1 MKNINPEPQS
11 RLANPYSKEA
21 RLAYEKKRRENKK
34 VMKRK
39 PLFTKGN
46 SDTLNQNQ
54 EEMINTKHNLT
65 EKDQFEINDP
75 KKSQQK
81 KKTVIYSILIIIILI
96 ISLYVVYNIWFLKQ
110 SIIVANTGGA
120 APTLLTK
127 NINELNTQMVS
138 KDGDTRINIV
148 IAGIGGKGHK
158 GGSLTDSLQVLSIDP
173 FNNKAAVASLPRDFY
188 LTLNNKTSAK
198 LNTVYQTGDAQG
210 GKGGAL
216 LKDEIG
222 KILDLKIHYFINI
235 DFAGFEQLIDSLGG
249 VTINVDKAINDPFY
263 PDEALEG
270 YAPFHI
276 NAGKQLMNGKTALK
290 YARSRKTTSDFDRSR
305 RQQQLIVAVKDKALS
320 LGVLAKPA
328 KISEIVKIIGS
339 HIKTDIQLNE
349 MQELAKRY
357 KEIQSDNIESK
368 VIDNSKNG
376 PLIDSS
382 QFGSYGL
389 IPKLGL
395 NKFNEVQNFTHA
407 IMPDPKITSE
417 KAIIEVKYI
426 KSRAEEAKKII
437 DKLTSYGYTVTDG
450 DVVKNLSTATDS
462 LVARTTAKP
471 FTSTYLTKRYPK
483 FPLEKQSAAE
493 GEPNF
498 TFSLVEKIK

>member
-1 MKNINPEPQS
+1 MKNINPEPQN
-11 RLANPYSKEA
+11 RLASPYSKEA
-21 RLAYEKKRRENKK
+21 RMAFEKRR
-34 VMKRK
+34 
-39 PLFTKGN
+39 
-46 SDTLNQNQ
+46 Q
-54 EEMINTKHNLT
+54 EGSK
-65 EKDQFEINDP
+65 
-75 KKSQQK
+75 K
-81 KKTVIYSILIIIILI
+81 KKTIIYSLLIIIILVLSI
-96 ISLYVVYNIWFLKQ
+96 YVVYNVWFLKQ
-110 SIIVANTGGA
+110 NIIVTNTGGA

-127 NINELNTQMVS
+127 NIEEISTQMVS

-173 FNNKAAVASLPRDFY
+173 FNNKAAVVSLPRDFY
-188 LTLNNKTSAK
+188 LTLSNKTSAK

-210 GKGGAL
+210 AGKGGAL

-222 KILDLKIHYFINI
+222 KILDLKIHYFVNI

-276 NAGKQLMNGKTALK
+276 SAGKQLMNGKTALK

-320 LGVLAKPA
+320 LGVLANPA

-357 KEIQSDNIESK
+357 KEIQSDSIESQ

-376 PLIDSS
+376 PLVDSS

-395 NKFNEVQNFTHA
+395 NKFNEVQNFAHT
-407 IMPDPKITSE
+407 ILPDPKIISE
-417 KAIIEVKYI
+417 KATVEVKYI
-426 KSRAEEAKKII
+426 KGRTEEAQNII

-450 DVVKNLSTATDS
+450 GIVKNLSTEADS
-462 LVARTTAKP
+462 LIIRTTNAP
-471 FTSTYLTKRYPK
+471 FTSTYLTKRYPD

-493 GEPNF
+493 GEPDF
-498 TFSLVEKIK
+498 TFSLVEKIKKNHSLLPRLYGYLLHL